1 MSLSDF
7 AIVSLS
13 EIKAFLGLAD
23 ADTAPDAWLES
34 EINRTT
40 EQLERFLDR
49 RVRARLYREDLDDDY
64 ETNTL
69 YLENTPIVEVQ
80 NLYRDK
86 DRKFDTDA
94 LIADTEYA
102 VYEDRVE
109 LALSYGYYG
118 YGYGYGY
125 GNHSGRRLISSLLKT
140 VRVEYVAGWGKIEIP
155 FSRQRIDLTEE
166 SGGDTLAFNLNAGMK
181 TPTEI
186 VDALNIELNTAG
198 DNTRTVSFD
207 WKTRTFKIT
216 QEDGDLTLITSE
228 TNVFAD
234 TDSALPLLGFLD
246 ANTYDSSPA
255 TGDTVTLDIP
265 ADLKRVALD
274 LIANRW
280 DMNRG
285 NNRRGLLSR
294 TIGNYSERFG
304 DASGTSAAT
313 ATMPFSAEVME
324 ILTQYRR
331 WTIV

>member
-1 MSLSDF
+1 MATLSDF

-23 ADTAPDAWLES
+23 DDANRDAWLGS

-64 ETNTL
+64 ETNAL

-86 DRKFDTDA
+86 DRRFDTDA

-118 YGYGYGY
+118 YGYG
-125 GNHSGRRLISSLLKT
+125 NHSSRRLISSLLKT
-140 VRVEYVAGWGKIEIP
+140 IRVEYVAGWASVQIP
-155 FSRQRIDLTEE
+155 FDRQRIDLREE
-166 SGGDTLAFNLNAGMK
+166 SGGNTLNFTLAAGVY
-181 TPTEI
+181 TPAELVST
-186 VDALNIELNTAG
+186 LQIELNTAG

-285 NNRRGLLSR
+285 NNRRGLRSR
-294 TIGNYSERFG
+294 TIGNYSETFG
-304 DASGTSAAT
+304 DASATSAST

>member
-1 MSLSDF
+1 MATLSDF

-23 ADTAPDAWLES
+23 DDANRDAWLGS

-49 RVRARLYREDLDDDY
+49 KVRARLYREDLDDDY

-86 DRKFDTDA
+86 DRRFDADA

-125 GNHSGRRLISSLLKT
+125 GSHSGRRLISSLLKT

-166 SGGDTLAFNLNAGMK
+166 SGGESLTFNLNAGVY
-181 TPTEI
+181 TPAEI

-207 WKTRTFKIT
+207 WKSRAFTIT
-216 QEDGDLTLITSE
+216 QEDGDLELITSE
-228 TNVFAD
+228 TNNFAD
-234 TDSALPLLGFLD
+234 TDSALSLLGFTD
-246 ANTYDSSPA
+246 SNTYDSSPT
-255 TGDTVTLDIP
+255 TGDTITLDIP
-265 ADLKRVALD
+265 SDLKGVVFD
-274 LIANRW
+274 LIATRFDNHAYS
-280 DMNRG
+280 DNP
-285 NNRRGLLSR
+285 RRGVKSR
-294 TIGNYSERFG
+294 TLG
-304 DASGTSAAT
+304 DYTESFTGAT
-313 ATMPFSAEVME
+313 ATEATMAFPEQVMS